1 MTDWP
6 RISLVT
12 PSYNQG
18 DYLRDTIESV
28 LDQQYPNLE
37 YMILDGGS
45 SDASVDIIRRYER
58 HLSYWVSAPD
68 GGQSAAIR
76 AGFARASG
84 VLMNWLNSDDLLL
97 DGALHAVAQRY
108 LDTDAD
114 LIVGEDL
121 HFVESPERPVKH
133 LVPQHYEWPT
143 CIRFWEGRFL
153 HHQPCTYFTRA
164 LYERVGGLRTELH
177 YVMDTDLYCRM
188 LREPDT
194 RVAYLAQPISAF
206 RLHEASKTCSRPEL
220 FEQEMIG
227 VCERLLPED
236 QRTQDLA
243 AMYRY
248 ITRWALH
255 RAATAA
261 RRGHLAAA
269 ARDLGRAWRYS
280 PAETV
285 AYCAQRVWAGLRG
298 TRRP

>member
-1 MTDWP
+1 MSDWP
-6 RISLVT
+6 SITLVT

-18 DYLRDTIESV
+18 DYLAQTIESV
-28 LDQQYPNLE
+28 LDQQYPNLD

-45 SDASVDIIRRYER
+45 TDQSVAIIRRYER

-97 DGALHAVAQRY
+97 PGALQAVAERY
-108 LDTDAD
+108 LETRAD

-121 HFVESPERPVKH
+121 HFEQSPDRPVKH
-133 LVPQHYEWPT
+133 LIPQHYEWPT

-164 LYERVGGLRTELH
+164 LYERVGGVRSELH

-188 LREPDT
+188 LREPGI
-194 RVAYLAQPISAF
+194 RVAYLARPISAF

-220 FEQEMIG
+220 FEQEMIT
-227 VCERLLPED
+227 VCERLLPD
-236 QRTQDLA
+236 TQRQQDLA

-255 RAATAA
+255 RAASAG
-261 RRGHLAAA
+261 RRGQYAAA
-269 ARDLGRAWRYS
+269 ARDLRRAWGYS
-280 PAETV
+280 PAETI
-285 AYCAQRVWAGLRG
+285 AYGAARLWQRLRG
-298 TRRP
+298 TPA